1 MYKVTYYYTGSSVTF
16 KWFKTFGEATE
27 FARTIRTGDV
37 IEIKLYKD
45 ADESS
50 VNH

>member
-1 MYKVTYYYTGSSVTF
+1 MYKVSYYFSGSRVAF
-16 KWFKTFGEATE
+16 KWFKTFGEACD
-27 FARTIRTGDV
+27 FSRTVKTGDV

-45 ADESS
+45 VDESS